1 MEESGVGKCWGFR
14 LVDEKGEVVEESDVI
29 SLCEAGDRWVLV
41 WWEGGEQIWYGVKPE
56 SAVLAYERFR
66 REGKRRSV
74 EERRRKC
81 AKLQV
86 ELESAKREGDSKKVE
101 RAEREYW
108 HCLKRLEE
116 EEEELAAL
124 DRLVEGLKK
133 GSVKVEL
140 QL

>member
-1 MEESGVGKCWGFR
+1 MEEGGVGKCWGFR
-14 LVDEKGEVVEESDVI
+14 LVNEKGEVVEESDVI

-41 WWEGGEQIWYGVKPE
+41 WWESPGQIWYGVKPE
-56 SAVLAYERFR
+56 SAALAYKRFWHERQ
-66 REGKRRSV
+66 KRSV
-74 EERRRKC
+74 EEWRRKC

-86 ELESAKREGDSKKVE
+86 ELESAKRGGDLKKVE
-101 RAEREYW
+101 RAEGEYRY
-108 HCLKRLEE
+108 CLKWLEE
-116 EEEELAAL
+116 EEEELAML